1 MEISNC
7 SEMSYTTFSSRVT
20 RRCAFPRF
28 MNFNLNGLKLQRPR
42 FSKFKFQF
50 IFGNGLKFH
59 SSGIFATEV
68 SDQFSTKEKR
78 IQNILIYY
86 SKKNVRK
93 RRKVRISVHLL
104 SSPPPFLV
112 AKGAEREKRTRFSF
126 IPPHPAVNAFYGS
139 LSCVTISEAQ
149 MGGKNRHRISPFVSI
164 CGFLFPIFCSILWTA
179 EKGTQSAT
187 LTATKPGNFKDKNLG
202 KNI

>member
-1 MEISNC
+1 METLRHGNIELQRNELHNFFISRHTKMRVSAFYEFQSERSEITTTKIFKVQIPIYFRKRFEISFLRNIRDG
-7 SEMSYTTFSSRVT
+7 S
-20 RRCAFPRF
+20 
-28 MNFNLNGLKLQRPR
+28 QRP
-42 FSKFKFQF
+42 
-50 IFGNGLKFH
+50 ILP
-59 SSGIFATEV
+59 
-68 SDQFSTKEKR
+68 KEKR

-164 CGFLFPIFCSILWTA
+164 CGFLFPIFCSIL
-179 EKGTQSAT
+179 
-187 LTATKPGNFKDKNLG
+187 
-202 KNI
+202 

>member
-1 MEISNC
+1 METLRHGNIELQRNELHNFFISRHTKMRVSAFYEFQSERSEITTTKIFKVQIPIYFRKRFEISFLRNIRDG
-7 SEMSYTTFSSRVT
+7 S
-20 RRCAFPRF
+20 
-28 MNFNLNGLKLQRPR
+28 QRP
-42 FSKFKFQF
+42 
-50 IFGNGLKFH
+50 ILP
-59 SSGIFATEV
+59 
-68 SDQFSTKEKR
+68 KEKR

-86 SKKNVRK
+86 SKENVRK

-112 AKGAEREKRTRFSF
+112 SKGAEREKRTRFSF

-164 CGFLFPIFCSILWTA
+164 CGFLFPIFCSIL
-179 EKGTQSAT
+179 
-187 LTATKPGNFKDKNLG
+187 
-202 KNI
+202 